1 MFLCTGI
8 YTYIH
13 HCKNYPLYGYSRS
26 SVYLTGEYYTT
37 KDIVPFPCH
46 TCELQHSTISAC
58 GHQSFNCCSTPNSR
72 LQKHPCDSQLWTNA
86 KSTHGVQHIGAGS
99 TSNLGGTVVARLRRS
114 LSGRRE
120 GVRES
125 VPYLK
130 SSFIRNLVRLQ
141 DVYFLPPVTCC
152 LLFLGCRPSVL
163 WLAIICTTW
172 SRKRAHVV
180 CGRGSKMHRA
190 PSSRFGGHVPP
201 VPPLPST
208 TGRLGSLLTP
218 RLNTMQSERYC
229 SFSLSCELL
238 MACVCIPFSAL

>member
-1 MFLCTGI
+1 M
-8 YTYIH
+8 
-13 HCKNYPLYGYSRS
+13 
-26 SVYLTGEYYTT
+26 
-37 KDIVPFPCH
+37 
-46 TCELQHSTISAC
+46 
-58 GHQSFNCCSTPNSR
+58 
-72 LQKHPCDSQLWTNA
+72 
-86 KSTHGVQHIGAGS
+86 HGVQHIGAGS
-99 TSNLGGTVVARLRRS
+99 TSNLGGHSCSAATPQP

-141 DVYFLPPVTCC
+141 GVYILPPVACC
-152 LLFLGCRPSVL
+152 LLFLGCRSSVL

-180 CGRGSKMHRA
+180 CGHGSKMHRA
-190 PSSRFGGHVPP
+190 PSSRFGEHVPP
-201 VPPLPST
+201 APPLPST

-238 MACVCIPFSAL
+238 MVCVCIPFPAL

>member
-1 MFLCTGI
+1 MDK
-8 YTYIH
+8 
-13 HCKNYPLYGYSRS
+13 CK
-26 SVYLTGEYYTT
+26 VYAWSITHRRRKHFEFRG
-37 KDIVPFPCH
+37 
-46 TCELQHSTISAC
+46 HSCSAA
-58 GHQSFNCCSTPNSR
+58 TP
-72 LQKHPCDSQLWTNA
+72 QP
-86 KSTHGVQHIGAGS
+86 
-99 TSNLGGTVVARLRRS
+99 

-152 LLFLGCRPSVL
+152 LLFLGCRSSVL

-190 PSSRFGGHVPP
+190 PSSRFSGHVPP
-201 VPPLPST
+201 APPLPST
-208 TGRLGSLLTP
+208 TGRLGSLHTP
-218 RLNTMQSERYC
+218 RLNTMQSERYIVPFPC
-229 SFSLSCELL
+229 HVNCWWPVYVYHSQPFRVRATSFVAILQAPDGKDRDVYNTS
-238 MACVCIPFSAL
+238 